1 MSLSTNS
8 PCNVVKSHP
17 SQISKKGKWRHP
29 KSVILEM
36 KPRLG
41 ASFCKPTIVI
51 YTTYVHPPYSQTPTP
66 FCRQPQ
72 PQATCLIHGA
82 IWPSEMALAIL
93 APGLHGS
100 GDCVISRSLTRSNGK
115 KNCESFV
122 FFFETVNLGILR
134 LLRDP
139 LPVKFTA
146 KRNFR
151 TRDSIENDSPFYH
164 WKR

>member
-1 MSLSTNS
+1 MPGCLT
-8 PCNVVKSHP
+8 H
-17 SQISKKGKWRHP
+17 QDRGKWWFTRTRRPAPICRRHSRWCHCQQTRP
-29 KSVILEM
+29 ATLWKAIRVRSQKRETGEM

-134 LLRDP
+134 LLRDS
-139 LPVKFTA
+139 LP
-146 KRNFR
+146 
-151 TRDSIENDSPFYH
+151 
-164 WKR
+164 